1 MLHGSGVRVARSRA
15 QACRQPIHN
24 PFTSLFTRPFT
35 TLTTF
40 LGRRRLES
48 VTRESQFKASAPAP
62 FRVARRLANRL
73 QTGCKRVAYT
83 CRRPASSDAPELAF
97 SAMMSAALIQALP
110 CAAFFTEGL
119 PALAFLVS
127 SHISFRSMARHGT
140 AAPCSISWHE
150 PTHIHARSLIS
161 LSRMPRT
168 SGISTVLTK
177 GRDGR
182 SKSPFAERS

>member
-48 VTRESQFKASAPAP
+48 VTRESQFKASESAP

-97 SAMMSAALIQALP
+97 SAMIQALP

-127 SHISFRSMARHGT
+127 SHISFRSMARRGT

-150 PTHIHARSLIS
+150 PTHTHARSLI
-161 LSRMPRT
+161 LFFPCQFRF
-168 SGISTVLTK
+168 GISYLALLTSAHA
-177 GRDGR
+177 RR
-182 SKSPFAERS
+182 